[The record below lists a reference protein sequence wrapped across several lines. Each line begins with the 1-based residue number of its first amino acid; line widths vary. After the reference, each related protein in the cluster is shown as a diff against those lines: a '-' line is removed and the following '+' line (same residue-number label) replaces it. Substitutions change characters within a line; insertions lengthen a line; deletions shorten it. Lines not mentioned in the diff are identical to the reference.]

1 MNVEFADE
9 VAGIYFRSVW
19 LANVGD
25 VGTQHVHDYDHAT
38 FCGQGA
44 AKFYANGAFQC
55 VVTAG
60 QAVKVGKG
68 VQHHF
73 EALQPRTLLA
83 CVHIAESA
91 EAAQSVPL
99 LQEVA

>member
-1 MNVEFADE
+1 MSVEFADE
-9 VAGIYFRSVW
+9 VAGVYFRSVW
-19 LANVGD
+19 LENVGD
-25 VGTQHVHDYDHAT
+25 IGKQHVHDYDHAT

-44 AKFYANGAFQC
+44 AKFYANGAFQG

-60 QAVKVGKG
+60 QAVKVTRG
-68 VQHHF
+68 VEHHF

-91 EAAQSVPL
+91 EAAKAAPL
-99 LQEVA
+99 LEVA